1 MMPTFKISMI
11 AGANMFGRAVTR
23 TYIYHLIYHRG
34 RTEENNMRS
43 AKPKRENYE
52 QQRKKIRLSTSP
64 SNTLRVTAD
73 HRTTQLL
80 KVLQRS
86 RCRIV
91 DPISLPMNKEE
102 ETHGFDKCNET

>member
-1 MMPTFKISMI
+1 
-11 AGANMFGRAVTR
+11 
-23 TYIYHLIYHRG
+23 
-34 RTEENNMRS
+34 MRS
-43 AKPKRENYE
+43 AKPERENYK
-52 QQRKKIRLSTSP
+52 QKRKKIRSSTSP

-102 ETHGFDKCNET
+102 MHGFDKCNEI